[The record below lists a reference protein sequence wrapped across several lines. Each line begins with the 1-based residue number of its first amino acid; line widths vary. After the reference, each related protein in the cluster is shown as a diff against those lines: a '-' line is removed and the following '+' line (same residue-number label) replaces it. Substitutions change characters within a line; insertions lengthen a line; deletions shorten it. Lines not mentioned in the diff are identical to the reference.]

1 MRSTQTRNSVRLF
14 AHAFGIIARKATPS
28 LGLVTASVSCIRKSM
43 KRKFQFSYTFFLLI
57 CLTIFHTIG
66 DWRVFGVGV
75 SSLFLLLSPLISVP
89 LIFFNVYLAYKAKI
103 FTTYNAVLTFF
114 NVIYVAYYVF
124 FLLPVFMAI

>member
-1 MRSTQTRNSVRLF
+1 
-14 AHAFGIIARKATPS
+14 
-28 LGLVTASVSCIRKSM
+28 M
-43 KRKFQFSYTFFLLI
+43 KRKFQFSYTLFLLI

-114 NVIYVAYYVF
+114 NVIYVALHIPANPITHSGF
-124 FLLPVFMAI
+124 IRSPEGLTRRA